1 MNGDLERLRNFIERL
16 PVLFVIP
23 LSVFLYYASVLIY
36 VACLP
41 FVLIYRMLL
50 LPRVWIEWERQR
62 KDTLLIYS
70 DDDHSRDWM
79 QRLEPLVGNRAVV
92 LNWADRRSWDPSELP
107 VQLFEMFGPRGI
119 PERFTAR
126 SLPAALLFRQLRNP
140 ERFLFGTH
148 SRDIEDNFQ
157 RFRQALGSR

>member
-1 MNGDLERLRNFIERL
+1 MNEDLQRLRTFIERL
-16 PVLFVIP
+16 PAGFVIP

-36 VACLP
+36 VAFLP

-50 LPRVWIEWERQR
+50 LPRVWIEWERER

-79 QRLEPLVGNRAVV
+79 QRLEPLIGNRAVV
-92 LNWADRRSWDPSELP
+92 LNWADRLSWDRSELAS
-107 VQLFEMFGPRGI
+107 QLFEMFGPRGI
-119 PERFTAR
+119 PERFTAH
-126 SLPAALLFRQLRNP
+126 SLPAVLLFRQWQHP

-148 SRDIEDNFQ
+148 SRDKEENFQ
-157 RFRQALGSR
+157 RLRVALESR